1 MLQPKVGEPCM
12 MIKSI
17 IPRCIQTIIIQ
28 DHAQGILIIPVWPT
42 QPWFCQAHTT
52 PTTQQVTT
60 NGLSTLWES
69 FKRYIVS
76 PEITKILMAS
86 WQDSTKKQYK
96 AHVEKWLAFCHQ
108 RCISYSSPKVNE
120 ALDLLMVL
128 YNKGLTYSIINTAG
142 LLFHPSLLSKVGT
155 TLDSTP

>member
-1 MLQPKVGEPCM
+1 M
-12 MIKSI
+12 MIKSV
-17 IPRCIQTIIIQ
+17 IPRCIQKIIQ
-28 DHAQGILIIPVWPT
+28 DQAQGILIIPVWPT
-42 QPWFCQAHTT
+42 QPWFSQAYTT

-60 NGLSTLWES
+60 NGLSAFWES

-96 AHVEKWLAFCHQ
+96 VHVEKWLAFCHQ
-108 RCISYSSPKVNE
+108 MCISYRSLKVNE

-128 YNKGLTYSIINTAG
+128 
-142 LLFHPSLLSKVGT
+142 
-155 TLDSTP
+155 